1 MEKRK
6 LVLIVLILAMLC
18 SNAFAGE
25 VGTLSTEET
34 EAENVDSGKYSIDY
48 TYEELAFAPDTCTG
62 EKVQVTGKIIETSGS
77 CPAVNQYAPKRWFRL
92 CMDNDTHNILFI
104 SFEEDL
110 IDYRLYDDDR
120 MIVYGIVEGTYDYES
135 PSGAVRSL
143 PWIRADRIERTG
155 THEQIVRNGQ
165 EVELLYWK
173 DGAILGSYNPDDN

>member
-6 LVLIVLILAMLC
+6 LVLIVFILAMLC

-25 VGTLSTEET
+25 VGTLSTEGT
-34 EAENVDSGKYSIDY
+34 EAENVDSGEYSIGY
-48 TYEELAFAPDTCTG
+48 TYEELASAADTCTG

-77 CPAVNQYAPKRWFRL
+77 CPAVNQDAPKRWFRL
-92 CMDNDTHNILFI
+92 CKDNDIHNILFV
-104 SFEEDL
+104 SFDEDL

-155 THEQIVRNGQ
+155 THEQIVRDGQ
-165 EVELLYWK
+165 EVELLHWK
-173 DGAILGSYNPDDN
+173 DGAILGNYNLGDN